1 MIKINIL
8 ELNKYVPDPLIELVF
23 SDLSNKLDSKY
34 HYHNLHHTK
43 RVIKSAQEIGDFYN
57 LSRDDWRDLL
67 TACLL
72 HDYGFIKSHVDHEE
86 TGALM
91 SKDILP
97 EYYFSD
103 DHIDTISSLILI
115 TKVAEKPSN
124 LLESIIRDADL
135 EYIGSND
142 FEKISEYLKKEWT
155 ECGVVK
161 NDSQF
166 YKIQYE
172 FLLSHNFYTAF
183 MQEKG
188 REQKMKNID
197 YAKMMMEKS

>member
-1 MIKINIL
+1 MP
-8 ELNKYVPDPLIELVF
+8 EALIELVYK
-23 SDLSNKLDSKY
+23 DLSNKLDSKY

-43 RVIKSAQEIGDFYN
+43 RVINSAEEIGNHYN

-72 HDYGFIKSHVDHEE
+72 HDYGFIKSHIDHEE
-86 TGALM
+86 IGAQI
-91 SKDILP
+91 SKEILP
-97 EYYFSD
+97 GYYFSD
-103 DHIDTISSLILI
+103 DHIESISSLILI

-135 EYIGSND
+135 EYIGSDD
-142 FEKISEYLKKEWT
+142 FEKISEYLKKEWL
-155 ECGVVK
+155 ECGVVD
-161 NDSQF
+161 NENQF

-172 FLLSHNFYTAF
+172 FLLSHNFYTAY

-188 REQKMKNID
+188 REQKIKNIK
-197 YAKMMMEKS
+197 YAKLAMESHQ

>member
-1 MIKINIL
+1 MP
-8 ELNKYVPDPLIELVF
+8 EALIELVYK
-23 SDLSNKLDSKY
+23 DLSNKLDSKY

-43 RVIKSAQEIGDFYN
+43 RVINSAKQIGNHYN

-72 HDYGFIKSHVDHEE
+72 HDYGFIKSHIDHEE
-86 TGALM
+86 IGAQI
-91 SKDILP
+91 SKEILP
-97 EYYFSD
+97 GYYFSD
-103 DHIDTISSLILI
+103 DHIESISSLILI

-135 EYIGSND
+135 EYIGSDD
-142 FEKISEYLKKEWT
+142 FQKISEYLKKEWL
-155 ECGVVK
+155 ECGVVD
-161 NDSQF
+161 NENQF

-172 FLLSHNFYTAF
+172 FLLSHNFYTAY

-188 REQKMKNID
+188 RDQKIKNIK
-197 YAKMMMEKS
+197 YAKIVMESHQ

>member
-1 MIKINIL
+1 MP
-8 ELNKYVPDPLIELVF
+8 EALIELVYK
-23 SDLSNKLDSKY
+23 DLSNKLDSKY

-43 RVIKSAQEIGDFYN
+43 RVINSAKQIGNHYN

-72 HDYGFIKSHVDHEE
+72 HDYGFIKSHIDHEE
-86 TGALM
+86 IGAQI
-91 SKDILP
+91 SKEILP
-97 EYYFSD
+97 GYYFSD
-103 DHIDTISSLILI
+103 DHIESISSLILI

-135 EYIGSND
+135 EYIGSDD
-142 FEKISEYLKKEWT
+142 FQKISEYLKKEWL
-155 ECGVVK
+155 ECGVVD
-161 NDSQF
+161 NENQF

-172 FLLSHNFYTAF
+172 FLLSHNFYTAY

-188 REQKMKNID
+188 RDQKIKNIK
-197 YAKMMMEKS
+197 YAKLVMESHQ

>member
-1 MIKINIL
+1 M
-8 ELNKYVPDPLIELVF
+8 ELSKYLPEELIELVYK
-23 SDLSNKLDSKY
+23 DLSNKLDSKY

-43 RVIKSAQEIGDFYN
+43 RVINSAKQIGNHYN

-72 HDYGFIKSHVDHEE
+72 HDYGFIKSHIDHEE
-86 TGALM
+86 IGAQI
-91 SKDILP
+91 SKEILP
-97 EYYFSD
+97 GYYFSD
-103 DHIDTISSLILI
+103 DHIESISSLILI

-135 EYIGSND
+135 EYIGSDD
-142 FEKISEYLKKEWT
+142 FEKISEYLKKEWL
-155 ECGVVK
+155 ECGVVD
-161 NDSQF
+161 NENQF

-172 FLLSHNFYTAF
+172 FLLSHNFYTAY

-188 REQKMKNID
+188 RDQKIKNIK
-197 YAKMMMEKS
+197 YAKIVMESHQ

>member
-1 MIKINIL
+1 M
-8 ELNKYVPDPLIELVF
+8 ELSKYVPEALIELVYK
-23 SDLSNKLDSKY
+23 DLSNKLDSKY

-43 RVIKSAQEIGDFYN
+43 RVINSAKEIGNHYN

-72 HDYGFIKSHVDHEE
+72 HDYGFIKSHIDHEE
-86 TGALM
+86 IGAQI
-91 SKDILP
+91 SKEILP
-97 EYYFSD
+97 GYYFSD
-103 DHIDTISSLILI
+103 DHIESISSLILI

-135 EYIGSND
+135 EYIGSDD
-142 FEKISEYLKKEWT
+142 FQKISEYLKKEWL
-155 ECGVVK
+155 ECGVVD
-161 NDSQF
+161 NENQF

-172 FLLSHNFYTAF
+172 FLLSHNFYTAY

-188 REQKMKNID
+188 RDQKIKNIK
-197 YAKMMMEKS
+197 YAKIVMESHQ

>member
-1 MIKINIL
+1 LEIK
-8 ELNKYVPDPLIELVF
+8 KYVPEDLIERIY

-43 RVIKSAQEIGDFYN
+43 RVITSAQNIGDFYN

-72 HDYGFIKSHVDHEE
+72 HDYGFIKSHVEHEE
-86 TGALM
+86 TGAKM
-91 SKDILP
+91 SKEILP

-103 DHIDTISSLILI
+103 DHIETISSLILI

-135 EYIGSND
+135 EYIGSDD
-142 FEKISEYLKKEWT
+142 FEKISEYLKKEWL

-172 FLLSHNFYTAF
+172 FLLSHNFYTAY
-183 MQEKG
+183 MQENG
-188 REQKMKNID
+188 RDQKKKNIE
-197 YAKMMMEKS
+197 YAKSMMEKSHH

>member
-1 MIKINIL
+1 MPEALIK
-8 ELNKYVPDPLIELVF
+8 LVYK
-23 SDLSNKLDSKY
+23 DLSNKLDSKY

-43 RVIKSAQEIGDFYN
+43 RVINSAKEIGNHYN

-72 HDYGFIKSHVDHEE
+72 HDYGFIKSHIDHEE
-86 TGALM
+86 IGAQI
-91 SKDILP
+91 SKEILP
-97 EYYFSD
+97 GYYFSD
-103 DHIDTISSLILI
+103 DHIESISSLILI

-135 EYIGSND
+135 EYIGSDD
-142 FEKISEYLKKEWT
+142 FQKISEYLKKEWL
-155 ECGVVK
+155 ECGVVD
-161 NDSQF
+161 NENQF

-172 FLLSHNFYTAF
+172 FLLSHNFYTAY

-188 REQKMKNID
+188 RDQKIKNIK
-197 YAKMMMEKS
+197 YAKLVMESHQ

>member
-1 MIKINIL
+1 MP
-8 ELNKYVPDPLIELVF
+8 EALIELVYK
-23 SDLSNKLDSKY
+23 DLSNKLDSKY

-43 RVIKSAQEIGDFYN
+43 RVINSAKEIGNHYN

-72 HDYGFIKSHVDHEE
+72 HDYGFIKSHIDHEE
-86 TGALM
+86 IGAQI
-91 SKDILP
+91 SKEILP
-97 EYYFSD
+97 GYYFSD
-103 DHIDTISSLILI
+103 DHIESISSLILI

-135 EYIGSND
+135 EYIGSDD
-142 FEKISEYLKKEWT
+142 FKKISEYLKKEWL
-155 ECGVVK
+155 ECGVVD
-161 NDSQF
+161 NENQF

-172 FLLSHNFYTAF
+172 FLLSHNFYTAY

-188 REQKMKNID
+188 RDQKIKNIK
-197 YAKMMMEKS
+197 YAKLVMESHQ

>member
-1 MIKINIL
+1 M
-8 ELNKYVPDPLIELVF
+8 ELSKYLPEELIELVYK
-23 SDLSNKLDSKY
+23 DLSNKLDSKY

-43 RVIKSAQEIGDFYN
+43 RVINSAKQIGNHYN

-72 HDYGFIKSHVDHEE
+72 HDYGFIKSHIDHEE
-86 TGALM
+86 IGAQI
-91 SKDILP
+91 SKEILP
-97 EYYFSD
+97 GYYFSD
-103 DHIDTISSLILI
+103 DHIESISSLILI

-135 EYIGSND
+135 EYIGSGD
-142 FEKISEYLKKEWT
+142 FEKISEYLKKEWL
-155 ECGVVK
+155 ECGVVD
-161 NDSQF
+161 NENQF

-172 FLLSHNFYTAF
+172 FLLSHNFYTAY

-188 REQKMKNID
+188 RDQKIKNIK
-197 YAKMMMEKS
+197 YAKIVMESHQ

>member
-1 MIKINIL
+1 MP
-8 ELNKYVPDPLIELVF
+8 EALIELVYK
-23 SDLSNKLDSKY
+23 DLSNKLDSKY

-43 RVIKSAQEIGDFYN
+43 RVINSAEEIGNHYN

-72 HDYGFIKSHVDHEE
+72 HDYGFIKSHIDHEE
-86 TGALM
+86 IGAQI
-91 SKDILP
+91 SKEILP
-97 EYYFSD
+97 GYYFSD
-103 DHIDTISSLILI
+103 DHIESISSLILI

-135 EYIGSND
+135 EYIGSDD
-142 FEKISEYLKKEWT
+142 FQKISEYLKKEWL
-155 ECGVVK
+155 ECGVVD
-161 NDSQF
+161 NENQF

-172 FLLSHNFYTAF
+172 FLLSHNFYTAY

-188 REQKMKNID
+188 RDQKIKNIK
-197 YAKMMMEKS
+197 YAKLVMESHQ

>member
-1 MIKINIL
+1 MP
-8 ELNKYVPDPLIELVF
+8 EALIELVYK
-23 SDLSNKLDSKY
+23 DLSNKLDSKY

-43 RVIKSAQEIGDFYN
+43 RVINSAEEIGNHYN

-72 HDYGFIKSHVDHEE
+72 HDYGFINSHIDHEE
-86 TGALM
+86 IGSQI
-91 SKDILP
+91 SKEILP
-97 EYYFSD
+97 GYYFSD
-103 DHIDTISSLILI
+103 DHIETISSLILI

-135 EYIGSND
+135 EYIGSDD
-142 FEKISEYLKKEWT
+142 FQKISEYLKKEWL
-155 ECGVVK
+155 ECGVVD
-161 NDSQF
+161 NENQF

-172 FLLSHNFYTAF
+172 FLLSHNFYTAY

-188 REQKMKNID
+188 REQKIKNIK
-197 YAKMMMEKS
+197 YAKLVMESHQ

>member
-1 MIKINIL
+1 M
-8 ELNKYVPDPLIELVF
+8 ELSKYVPEALIELVYK
-23 SDLSNKLDSKY
+23 DLSNKLDSKY

-43 RVIKSAQEIGDFYN
+43 RVINSAEEIGNHYN

-72 HDYGFIKSHVDHEE
+72 HDYGFIKSHIDHEE
-86 TGALM
+86 IGAQI
-91 SKDILP
+91 SKEILP
-97 EYYFSD
+97 GYYFSD
-103 DHIDTISSLILI
+103 DHIESISSLILI

-135 EYIGSND
+135 EYIGSDD
-142 FEKISEYLKKEWT
+142 FEKISEYLKKEWL
-155 ECGVVK
+155 ECGVVD
-161 NDSQF
+161 NENQF

-172 FLLSHNFYTAF
+172 FLLSHNFYTAY

-188 REQKMKNID
+188 RDQKIKNIK
-197 YAKMMMEKS
+197 YAKLVMESHQ

>member
-1 MIKINIL
+1 MP
-8 ELNKYVPDPLIELVF
+8 EALIELVYK
-23 SDLSNKLDSKY
+23 DLSNKLDSKY

-43 RVIKSAQEIGDFYN
+43 RVINSAKEIGNHYN

-72 HDYGFIKSHVDHEE
+72 HDYGFIKSHIDHEE
-86 TGALM
+86 IGAQI
-91 SKDILP
+91 SKEILP
-97 EYYFSD
+97 GYYFSD
-103 DHIDTISSLILI
+103 DHIESISSLILI

-135 EYIGSND
+135 EYIGSDD
-142 FEKISEYLKKEWT
+142 FQKISEYLKKEWL
-155 ECGVVK
+155 ECGVVD
-161 NDSQF
+161 NENQF

-172 FLLSHNFYTAF
+172 FLLSHNFYTAY

-188 REQKMKNID
+188 RDQKIKNIK
-197 YAKMMMEKS
+197 YAKLVMESHQ

>member
-1 MIKINIL
+1 MP
-8 ELNKYVPDPLIELVF
+8 EALIELVYK
-23 SDLSNKLDSKY
+23 DLSNKLDSKY

-43 RVIKSAQEIGDFYN
+43 RVINSAKEIGNHYN

-72 HDYGFIKSHVDHEE
+72 HDYGFIKSHIDHEE
-86 TGALM
+86 IGAQI
-91 SKDILP
+91 SKEILP
-97 EYYFSD
+97 GYYFSD
-103 DHIDTISSLILI
+103 DHIESISSLILI

-135 EYIGSND
+135 EYIGSDD
-142 FEKISEYLKKEWT
+142 FQKISEHLKKEWL
-155 ECGVVK
+155 ECGVVD
-161 NDSQF
+161 NENQF

-172 FLLSHNFYTAF
+172 FLLSHNFYTAY

-188 REQKMKNID
+188 RDQKIKNIK
-197 YAKMMMEKS
+197 YAKLVMESHQ

>member
-1 MIKINIL
+1 M
-8 ELNKYVPDPLIELVF
+8 ELSKYVPEALIELVYK
-23 SDLSNKLDSKY
+23 DLSNKLDSKY

-43 RVIKSAQEIGDFYN
+43 RVINSAKEIGNHYN

-72 HDYGFIKSHVDHEE
+72 HDYGFIKSHIDHEE
-86 TGALM
+86 IGAQI
-91 SKDILP
+91 SKEILP
-97 EYYFSD
+97 GYYFSD
-103 DHIDTISSLILI
+103 DHIESISSLILI

-135 EYIGSND
+135 EYIGSDD
-142 FEKISEYLKKEWT
+142 FEKISEYLKKEWL
-155 ECGVVK
+155 ECGVVD
-161 NDSQF
+161 NENQF

-172 FLLSHNFYTAF
+172 FLLSHNFYTAY

-188 REQKMKNID
+188 REQKIKNIK
-197 YAKMMMEKS
+197 YAKLAMESHQ

>member
-1 MIKINIL
+1 M
-8 ELNKYVPDPLIELVF
+8 ELSKYVPEALIELVYK
-23 SDLSNKLDSKY
+23 DLSNKLDSKY

-43 RVIKSAQEIGDFYN
+43 RVINSAEEIGNHYN

-72 HDYGFIKSHVDHEE
+72 HDYGFIKSHIDHEE
-86 TGALM
+86 IGAQI
-91 SKDILP
+91 SKEILP
-97 EYYFSD
+97 GYYFSD
-103 DHIDTISSLILI
+103 DHIESISSLILI

-135 EYIGSND
+135 EYIGSDD
-142 FEKISEYLKKEWT
+142 FEKISEYLKKEWL
-155 ECGVVK
+155 ECGVVD
-161 NDSQF
+161 NENQF

-172 FLLSHNFYTAF
+172 FLLSHNFYTAY

-188 REQKMKNID
+188 REQKIKNIK
-197 YAKMMMEKS
+197 YAKLAMESHQ

>member
-1 MIKINIL
+1 M
-8 ELNKYVPDPLIELVF
+8 ELSKYVPEALIELVYK
-23 SDLSNKLDSKY
+23 DLSNKLDSKY

-43 RVIKSAQEIGDFYN
+43 RVINSAEEIGNHYN

-72 HDYGFIKSHVDHEE
+72 HDYGFIKSHIDHEE
-86 TGALM
+86 IGAQM
-91 SKDILP
+91 SKEILP
-97 EYYFSD
+97 GYYFSD
-103 DHIDTISSLILI
+103 DHIESISSLILI

-135 EYIGSND
+135 EYIGSDD
-142 FEKISEYLKKEWT
+142 FEKISEYLKKEWL
-155 ECGVVK
+155 ECGVVD
-161 NDSQF
+161 NENQF

-172 FLLSHNFYTAF
+172 FLLSHNFYTAY

-188 REQKMKNID
+188 REQKIKNIK
-197 YAKMMMEKS
+197 YAKLAMESHQ

>member
-1 MIKINIL
+1 MPEALIK
-8 ELNKYVPDPLIELVF
+8 LVYK
-23 SDLSNKLDSKY
+23 DLSNKLDSKY

-43 RVIKSAQEIGDFYN
+43 RVINSAKEIGNHYN

-72 HDYGFIKSHVDHEE
+72 HDYGFIKSHIDHEE
-86 TGALM
+86 IGAQI
-91 SKDILP
+91 SKEILP
-97 EYYFSD
+97 GYYFSD
-103 DHIDTISSLILI
+103 DHIESISSLILI

-135 EYIGSND
+135 EYIGSDD
-142 FEKISEYLKKEWT
+142 FQKISEYLKKEWL
-155 ECGVVK
+155 ECGVVD
-161 NDSQF
+161 NENQF

-172 FLLSHNFYTAF
+172 FLLSHNFYTAY

-188 REQKMKNID
+188 RDQKIKNIK
-197 YAKMMMEKS
+197 YAKIVMESHQ

>member
-1 MIKINIL
+1 M
-8 ELNKYVPDPLIELVF
+8 ELSKYVPEALIELVYK
-23 SDLSNKLDSKY
+23 DLSNKLDSKY

-43 RVIKSAQEIGDFYN
+43 RVINSAEEIGNHYN

-72 HDYGFIKSHVDHEE
+72 HDYGFIKSHIDHEE
-86 TGALM
+86 IGAQI
-91 SKDILP
+91 SKEILP
-97 EYYFSD
+97 GYYFSD
-103 DHIDTISSLILI
+103 DHIESISSLILI

-135 EYIGSND
+135 EYIGSDD
-142 FEKISEYLKKEWT
+142 FEKISEYLKKEWL
-155 ECGVVK
+155 ECGVVDNK
-161 NDSQF
+161 NQF

-172 FLLSHNFYTAF
+172 FLLSHNFYTAY

-188 REQKMKNID
+188 RDQKIKNIK
-197 YAKMMMEKS
+197 YAKLVMESHQ